1 MNKEEFEMINDA
13 MNAIEITETKEFVKN
28 WKGSFMTCMDER
40 KYSILN
46 KIKYQGH
53 SGCSIMQTL
62 QNCKYY
68 LKKEEE
74 WKQIIKDFS

>member
-1 MNKEEFEMINDA
+1 
-13 MNAIEITETKEFVKN
+13 
-28 WKGSFMTCMDER
+28 MDER

-53 SGCSIMQTL
+53 SGSSIMQTL

-74 WKQIIKDFS
+74 WKQIVKNFS